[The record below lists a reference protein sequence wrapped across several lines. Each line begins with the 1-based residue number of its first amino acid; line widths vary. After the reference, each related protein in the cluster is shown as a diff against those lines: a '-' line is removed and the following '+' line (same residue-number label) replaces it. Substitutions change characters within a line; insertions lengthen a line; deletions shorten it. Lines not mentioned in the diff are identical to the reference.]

1 MTFKSHE
8 LDFLRGAD
16 LGRLATIQPDGTP
29 QNSPV
34 GFTYNEELG
43 TIDIAGYRMSK
54 SQKFRNIAR
63 NNKVAFV
70 VDDITSRDP
79 WRVRCLEIRGTGVLR
94 NRFDARAQKR
104 RVLNEFA
111 QAESAQS
118 LDHEPKTA
126 IRLFEHLVYQRQSAD
141 VMEPAP

>member
-8 LDFLRGAD
+8 LDFLRQAE
-16 LGRLATIQPDGTP
+16 LGRLATVQADGTP

-34 GFTYNEELG
+34 GFAYNEELG

-63 NNKVAFV
+63 NDNVAFV

-79 WRVRCLEIRGTGVLR
+79 WRVRCLEIRGTAEVVEPGAEQDSDGHLDGAVIRITPGHIISFGLEKSDTEPHKLR
-94 NRFDARAQKR
+94 AN
-104 RVLNEFA
+104 
-111 QAESAQS
+111 
-118 LDHEPKTA
+118 
-126 IRLFEHLVYQRQSAD
+126 IRD
-141 VMEPAP
+141 VG